1 MAEGE
6 EDDWNTESPLRTCTS
21 SRSRSVLKTH
31 PVVLA
36 LEPHLMDLYLGQQRE
51 GNAWKLRRPK
61 Q

>member
-51 GNAWKLRRPK
+51 GNA
-61 Q
+61 